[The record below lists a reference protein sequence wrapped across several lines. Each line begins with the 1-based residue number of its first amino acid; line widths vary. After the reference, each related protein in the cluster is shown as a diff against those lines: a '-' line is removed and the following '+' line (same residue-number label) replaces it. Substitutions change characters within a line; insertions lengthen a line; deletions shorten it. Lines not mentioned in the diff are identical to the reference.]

1 MTQFGRALSE
11 LNIGILCANTSQAKG
26 RVERAHHTLQDR
38 LVKELRLAGISTIE
52 AANAFLPAFVQTY
65 NGRFAKPPARDRD
78 LHRPIAGMN
87 DLDDILCWREQR
99 SVSRQLVVNYN
110 RMKFMLRPDKTPA
123 AVAGKLVDI
132 YDFPDGRLE
141 IRWKGLPLSYSAF
154 DQLQRVSHTAI
165 IENKR
170 LGEVLAWIKQQQDK
184 QPHYRDNL
192 AGPRRSNQKAGL
204 MKDRLDRLAQGKKP
218 GGRPARRGRRSC
230 DTGLYAATAPATS
243 EAAE

>member
-1 MTQFGRALSE
+1 ATICASSKVTDRLNATDPATLTASPQRVFKSRCYFCSSTNGCADHLPTAASTTVRT
-11 LNIGILCANTSQAKG
+11 LNIAQTADSKPPTTAPTRPSRTSSICSPPRDGATSLLESSCLG

-38 LVKELRLAGISTIE
+38 LVKELRLAGISNIE

-65 NGRFAKPPARDRD
+65 NARFAKPPARDRD

-123 AVAGKLVDI
+123 ALAGKVVDI

-141 IRWKGLPLSYSAF
+141 
-154 DQLQRVSHTAI
+154 
-165 IENKR
+165 
-170 LGEVLAWIKQQQDK
+170 
-184 QPHYRDNL
+184 
-192 AGPRRSNQKAGL
+192 
-204 MKDRLDRLAQGKKP
+204 
-218 GGRPARRGRRSC
+218 
-230 DTGLYAATAPATS
+230 
-243 EAAE
+243 